1 MLQILTINQQ
11 AEWRAC
17 VQSCA
22 NFDFYHTWYYH
33 SLDKTGD
40 PILIIY
46 SEEEDFIAFPLIKR
60 GIPGSNLNDFTCV
73 YGYTGPI
80 SNKEFDSLN
89 EEMKENFTR
98 EFLNFLKQYN
108 SVSVFSRLHSFFNQ
122 DSLMDKFEGIYENG
136 KTVVID
142 LRVSIEVQRS
152 KYQRRVFE
160 KIKALRRKGYY
171 VKEGKSPAEI
181 REFASIY
188 MENMK
193 RIEASDFYLFDEAY
207 LQTLLDSAEF
217 NSKLLTVYHNDKAV
231 CGAVIVCTQNIIQ
244 AHLLGTRTA
253 YLQYSPAKLLTDEIC
268 ILGREMGMHYFNLG
282 GGLGFKE
289 DSLFNWKAGFS
300 DLFFKF
306 NSWRFVADPENYK
319 LLTLRKGLQLDTEV
333 DFFPLY
339 RYTFK
344 ADQPVVQGQRS

>member
-1 MLQILTINQQ
+1 MLQFLTINQQ
-11 AEWRAC
+11 TEWRAY
-17 VQSCA
+17 VQRSA

-40 PILIIY
+40 PILIVY
-46 SEEEDFIAFPLIKR
+46 DEGEDFIAFPLIKR
-60 GIPGSNLNDFTCV
+60 GIPDTNLNDLSCV

-80 SNKEFDSLN
+80 SNKEFDMLDDQL
-89 EEMKENFTR
+89 KVNFTR
-98 EFLNFLKQYN
+98 EFLQFLKKFN

-122 DSLMDKFEGIYENG
+122 ASLMDKFEGIYENG

-142 LRVSIEVQRS
+142 LQVPLEVQRS
-152 KYQRRVFE
+152 KYQRRILE

-171 VKEGKSPAEI
+171 VKEGKSAEEV

-193 RIEASDFYLFDEAY
+193 RIDAADFYLFDEAY
-207 LQTLLDSAEF
+207 FQTLLNSAEF
-217 NSKLLTVYHNDKAV
+217 DSKLLTVYHNDKAV
-231 CGAVIVCTQNIIQ
+231 CGAVVVCTQNIIQ

-253 YLQYSPAKLLTDEIC
+253 YLQFSPAKLLTDEIC

-289 DSLFNWKAGFS
+289 DSLFSWKAGFS
-300 DLFFKF
+300 DLFLKF
-306 NSWRFVADPENYK
+306 TSWRFVADPENYTR
-319 LLTLRKGLQLDTEV
+319 LIIEKGLQLDTDV

-339 RYTFK
+339 RYTAK
-344 ADQPVVQGQRS
+344 PNTAALG